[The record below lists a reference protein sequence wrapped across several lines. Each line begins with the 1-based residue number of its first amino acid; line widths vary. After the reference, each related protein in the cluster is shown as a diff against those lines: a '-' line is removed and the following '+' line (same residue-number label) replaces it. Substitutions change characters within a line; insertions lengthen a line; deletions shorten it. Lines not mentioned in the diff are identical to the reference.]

1 MGELEEVIEKLKSEG
16 ISQEDIK
23 KALDVLIADN
33 RTLLKNQ

>member
-1 MGELEEVIEKLKSEG
+1 VGELEEVIEKLKSEG

>member
-1 MGELEEVIEKLKSEG
+1 MGELEEVIKKLKSEG